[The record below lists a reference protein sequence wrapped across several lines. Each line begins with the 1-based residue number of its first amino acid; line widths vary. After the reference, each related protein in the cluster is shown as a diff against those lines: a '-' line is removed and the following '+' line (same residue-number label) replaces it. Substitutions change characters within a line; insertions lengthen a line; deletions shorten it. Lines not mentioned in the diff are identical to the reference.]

1 MKKLFVLALSLLLG
15 VATQA
20 QERISVKS
28 FLKKSDT
35 DTTTY
40 ILKGVVDYI
49 RNPSTGNLYIK
60 DGTGRVLLYGLQDT
74 VGGTRRFYELQIL
87 EGDTLEV
94 VGRRTRYDQK
104 TIEMNHGHLLY
115 HGKSRTHD
123 ATIAQRMAERH
134 PSFKNGD
141 VETFIAWVA
150 AHVKYPAGCTAE
162 GTVKVKFVVGRDG
175 GVQEMEIVQSVD
187 PLLDA
192 EALRVVRSSPKW
204 RPAKLNG
211 NPVRTTYTIPIIFS
225 R

>member
-1 MKKLFVLALSLLLG
+1 MKKLFALALSLLLG
-15 VATQA
+15 LSLGA

-49 RNPSTGNLYIK
+49 RNPSNGNLYLK
-60 DGTGRVLLYGLQDT
+60 DRTGRVLLYGMRDT
-74 VGGTRRFYELQIL
+74 VGGKRSFYELGIL
-87 EGDTLEV
+87 VGDTLEV
-94 VGRRTRYDQK
+94 MGKRTVYNQQ
-104 TIEMNHGHLLY
+104 TIEMKNARLVY

-123 ATIAQRMAERH
+123 ATMAQRAAERH

-141 VETFIAWVA
+141 VNTFIAWVA
-150 AHVKYPAGCTAE
+150 THVKYPAGCTAE

-175 GVQEMEIVQSVD
+175 GVQETEIVQSVD